1 MFDADCHRGSFLSL
15 LTHFDRS
22 FWLSTNQKCYQ
33 MMSDDTFA
41 WIWHFQWIIGLK
53 EWKVN
58 KKFINKNMMETLY
71 FGIQEIFK
79 EKLFCDVQLCFKH
92 GSILTLHKLILA
104 SSSSF
109 LLECLASQ
117 TSEETTCIIL
127 PDFDLHEFR
136 YDKSVTIQF
145 CF

>member
-1 MFDADCHRGSFLSL
+1 MLSKNG
-15 LTHFDRS
+15 FP
-22 FWLSTNQKCYQ
+22 K
-33 MMSDDTFA
+33 
-41 WIWHFQWIIGLK
+41 IWHFLSILGHKQLK
-53 EWKVN
+53 VI
-58 KKFINKNMMETLY
+58 KKFKNKNMMETLY

-92 GSILTLHKLILA
+92 GSMIDLHKIILA

-109 LLECLASQ
+109 LLECLTSQ

-136 YDKSVTIQF
+136 YSNSVLFLINYNLYYP
-145 CF
+145 

>member
-1 MFDADCHRGSFLSL
+1 MLSEDGFL
-15 LTHFDRS
+15 
-22 FWLSTNQKCYQ
+22 K
-33 MMSDDTFA
+33 
-41 WIWHFQWIIGLK
+41 IWHFQSILGHKELK
-53 EWKVN
+53 VIKN
-58 KKFINKNMMETLY
+58 FKNKNMMETLY

-79 EKLFCDVQLCFKH
+79 EKLFCDVQLCFKQ
-92 GSILTLHKLILA
+92 GSVIDLHKIILA

-136 YDKSVTIQF
+136 YSNSVLF
-145 CF
+145 L